1 MRDGRLVHRM
11 VSVEQ
16 ARFLRRAIASYRR
29 VLRSLR
35 QWEAQSM
42 KTAGL
47 TFRRKRRMMR
57 DSQSQQIDS
66 EMCGM

>member
-16 ARFLRRAIASYRR
+16 ARLLRRAITSDQR
-29 VLRSLR
+29 VLRVLR

-47 TFRRKRRMMR
+47 TFRRHRSTISDLHDQHIDAQMR
-57 DSQSQQIDS
+57 
-66 EMCGM
+66 GM